1 MEITIKK
8 LTMRNF
14 KGVLGERVVEFN
26 PTVTKVY
33 GANRTGKTTIAD
45 AFRWCLF
52 GKNSEGKQDFGIKT
66 KDAQGNVIPDLSHE
80 VCVELVVDGS
90 SVTLARVYTEK
101 WNKPRGQAEKK
112 LTGHTTAFYVDGQL
126 YTEGDYNSYIKSLC
140 DESLF
145 MTITS
150 PTYFVGLKAD
160 KQRSMLTE
168 MVGEVSTAS
177 VAKGNPQFEALL
189 QAMGDQEVEKYR
201 QHLSYQMKEVKEQ
214 LGRIPVRI
222 NEQRS
227 EIAKITPENVNWE
240 QVDGDLKAT
249 DDALQR
255 IADEIGAAVADS
267 SKAQEAE
274 QAKLNEHRKAL
285 RADIAKAQDKLEA
298 VRMKHVQAYNAD
310 NSQRSEQVMHWNNEV
325 RTAERELQ
333 ITQEQLGAASTRI
346 QQAQQLLQ
354 TLQAEKQ
361 AFVERWNALDAEV
374 LVFNADQFICP
385 TCKRPLEAEDIASKK
400 AEMQANFNADKAR
413 RMDAMEAEA
422 NGIKQRTTNADK
434 ALQQA
439 QAEKDKLLGE
449 LPAREQAVNAAREG
463 YTTAQAMQVQALET
477 RLEADGEFT
486 SLKNTTI
493 PQLTAQLDKMP
504 TQAAGTTS
512 VQEVVA
518 SLQADQQQL
527 QGKRDQLK
535 ALVQVRETIANKNKR
550 IAELDKQEQELNIQ
564 LTQLEGQDYTAEQL
578 VQRTIEELETKV
590 NALFKFVRFT
600 MFDHRINGAL
610 KPICECTVGGVPY
623 SDLNNADRI
632 NAGIDIINAMCSDK
646 GVYAPCF
653 IDNAESINEV
663 LPMQSQ
669 RIDLIVSTDTELKIV
684 NN

>member
-26 PTVTKVY
+26 HTVTQVY

-66 KDAQGNVIPDLSHE
+66 KDQHGNVIPDLSHE
-80 VCVELVVDGS
+80 VCVELVVDGRNVS
-90 SVTLARVYTEK
+90 LARVYTEK
-101 WNKPRGQAEKK
+101 WSKPRGQAEKK

-168 MVGEVSTAS
+168 IVGEVSTAS
-177 VAKGNPQFEALL
+177 VAKGKPQFEALL
-189 QAMGDQEVEKYR
+189 QAMGEQTIEKYR
-201 QHLSYQMKEVKEQ
+201 QHLSYQMNEVKEQ
-214 LGRIPVRI
+214 LERIPVRI
-222 NEQRS
+222 SEQRS
-227 EIAKITPENVNWE
+227 EIAKITPENTDWQ

-249 DDALQR
+249 EDALQR
-255 IADEIGAAVADS
+255 IADEINAAVADN

-274 QAKLNEHRKAL
+274 QAKLNERRKAL

-325 RTAERELQ
+325 RTAERKLQ
-333 ITQEQLGAASTRI
+333 LTQEQLGAASTRI
-346 QQAQQLLQ
+346 QQAQQQIAALQ
-354 TLQAEKQ
+354 TEKHQ
-361 AFVERWNALDAEV
+361 FVERWNALDAEV
-374 LVFNADQFICP
+374 LVIDPDQFICP
-385 TCKRPLEAEDIASKK
+385 TCKRPLEAEDVAQKQ

-422 NGIKQRTTNADK
+422 DGIKQRTANAEK

-439 QAEKDKLLGE
+439 QAEKDKLMAE
-449 LPAREQAVNAAREG
+449 LPQHEKALQDAREG
-463 YTTAQAMQVQALET
+463 YTKAQAMQVETLEA
-477 RLEADGEFT
+477 RLAADGEFS
-486 SLKNTTI
+486 SLNNTTI
-493 PQLTAQLDKMP
+493 PQLNAQLDEMP

-512 VQEVVA
+512 VQQVVA

-527 QGKRDQLK
+527 QGKRDELK
-535 ALVQVRETIANKNKR
+535 ALVQVRETIARKNKR
-550 IAELDKQEQELNIQ
+550 IAELEKQEQELNIQ
-564 LTQLEGQDYTAEQL
+564 LTELEGQDFTAEQL

-590 NALFKFVRFT
+590 NAMFKFVRFT

-632 NAGIDIINAMCSDK
+632 NAGIDIINALSQHK

-663 LPMQSQ
+663 MPMQSQ

>member
-26 PTVTKVY
+26 PTVTQVY

-52 GKNSEGKQDFGIKT
+52 GKNSEGKQNFGIKT
-66 KDAQGNVIPDLSHE
+66 KDQQGNVIPDLSHE
-80 VCVELVVDGS
+80 VCVELVVDGRNVS
-90 SVTLARVYTEK
+90 LARVYTEK
-101 WNKPRGQAEKK
+101 WSKPRGQAEKK

-168 MVGEVSTAS
+168 IVGEVSTAS
-177 VAKGNPQFEALL
+177 VAKGKPQFEALL
-189 QAMGDQEVEKYR
+189 QAMGEQTIEKYR
-201 QHLSYQMKEVKEQ
+201 QHLSYQMNEVKEQ
-214 LGRIPVRI
+214 LERIPVRI
-222 NEQRS
+222 SEQRS
-227 EIAKITPENVNWE
+227 EIAKITPENTDWQ

-249 DDALQR
+249 EDALQR
-255 IADEIGAAVADS
+255 IADEINAAVADN

-274 QAKLNEHRKAL
+274 QAKLNERRKAL

-325 RTAERELQ
+325 RTAERKLQ
-333 ITQEQLGAASTRI
+333 LTQEQLGAASTRI
-346 QQAQQLLQ
+346 QQAQQQIAALQ
-354 TLQAEKQ
+354 TEKHQ
-361 AFVERWNALDAEV
+361 FVERWNALDAEV
-374 LVFNADQFICP
+374 LVIDPDQFICP
-385 TCKRPLEAEDIASKK
+385 TCKRPLEAEDVAQKQ

-422 NGIKQRTTNADK
+422 DGIKQRTANAEK

-439 QAEKDKLLGE
+439 QAEKDKLMAE
-449 LPAREQAVNAAREG
+449 LPQHEKALQDAREG
-463 YTTAQAMQVQALET
+463 YTKAQAMQVETLEA
-477 RLEADGEFT
+477 RLAADGEFS

-493 PQLTAQLDKMP
+493 PQLNAKLDEMP

-512 VQEVVA
+512 VQQVVA

-527 QGKRDQLK
+527 QGKRDELK
-535 ALVQVRETIANKNKR
+535 ALVQVRETIASKNKR
-550 IAELDKQEQELNIQ
+550 IAELEKQEQELNIQ
-564 LTQLEGQDYTAEQL
+564 LTELEGQDFTAEQL

-632 NAGIDIINAMCSDK
+632 NAGIDIINALSQHK

-663 LPMQSQ
+663 MPMHSQ
-669 RIDLIVSTDTELKIV
+669 RIDLIVSTDSELKIV

>member
-26 PTVTKVY
+26 PTVTQVY

-66 KDAQGNVIPDLSHE
+66 KDQQGNVIPDLSHE
-80 VCVELVVDGS
+80 VCVELVVDGRNVS
-90 SVTLARVYTEK
+90 LARVYTEK
-101 WNKPRGQAEKK
+101 WSKPRGQAEKK

-168 MVGEVSTAS
+168 IVGEVSTAS
-177 VAKGNPQFEALL
+177 VAKGKPQFEALL
-189 QAMGDQEVEKYR
+189 QAMGEQTIEKYR
-201 QHLSYQMKEVKEQ
+201 QHLSYQMNEVKEQ
-214 LGRIPVRI
+214 LERIPVRI
-222 NEQRS
+222 SEQRS
-227 EIAKITPENVNWE
+227 EIAKITPENTDWQ

-249 DDALQR
+249 EDALQR
-255 IADEIGAAVADS
+255 IADEINAAVADN

-274 QAKLNEHRKAL
+274 QAKLNERRKAL

-325 RTAERELQ
+325 RTAERKLQ
-333 ITQEQLGAASTRI
+333 LTQEQLGAASTRI
-346 QQAQQLLQ
+346 QQAQQQIAALQ
-354 TLQAEKQ
+354 TEKHQ
-361 AFVERWNALDAEV
+361 FVERWNALDAEV
-374 LVFNADQFICP
+374 LVIDHDQFICP
-385 TCKRPLEAEDIASKK
+385 TCKRPLEAEDVAQKQ
-400 AEMQANFNADKAR
+400 ADMQANFNADKAR

-422 NGIKQRTTNADK
+422 DGIKQRTANAEK

-439 QAEKDKLLGE
+439 QAEKDKLLAE
-449 LPAREQAVNAAREG
+449 LPKHEKALQDAREG
-463 YTTAQAMQVQALET
+463 YTKAQAMQVETLEA
-477 RLEADGEFT
+477 RLAADGEFS

-493 PQLTAQLDKMP
+493 PKLNAQLDEMP

-512 VQEVVA
+512 VQQVVA

-527 QGKRDQLK
+527 QGKRDELK
-535 ALVQVRETIANKNKR
+535 ALVQVRETIASKNKR
-550 IAELDKQEQELNIQ
+550 IAELEKQEQELNIQ
-564 LTQLEGQDYTAEQL
+564 LTELEGQDFTAEQL

-600 MFDHRINGAL
+600 MFDHRINGSL

-632 NAGIDIINAMCSDK
+632 NAGIDIINALSQHK

-663 LPMQSQ
+663 MPMHSQ
-669 RIDLIVSTDTELKIV
+669 RIDLIVSTDSELKIV